1 MAKLTEVTSSIVALM
16 KEHPVDFWLLVWG
29 RYAWG
34 APETDEEAGTILLD
48 LIQDLPHGP
57 DKTIVLSALENDS
70 RNGWDNCTESWADL
84 WKNTI
89 VTDENLPDMI
99 TEEQLAEWFAEK
111 PYSRSIDKY
120 WTAPGWDEEE
130 PITNVPAD
138 YYQIY
143 QALHMIWQKMFERQK
158 KASEKRTENIL
169 RKQREFRK
177 QMEKGDK
184 LLEETRER
192 K

>member
-1 MAKLTEVTSSIVALM
+1 MAKLTEVTGSIVALM
-16 KEHPVDFWLLVWG
+16 KENPVDFWLLVWG

-48 LIQDLPHGP
+48 LVQDLPYGP
-57 DKTIVLSALENDS
+57 DKTIVLSALESDS

-143 QALHMIWQKMFERQK
+143 QALHMIWQKMFERQE

-169 RKQREFRK
+169 RKQREFRE
-177 QMEKGDK
+177 QIERGNE
-184 LLEETRER
+184 LLEETRR
-192 K
+192 KK